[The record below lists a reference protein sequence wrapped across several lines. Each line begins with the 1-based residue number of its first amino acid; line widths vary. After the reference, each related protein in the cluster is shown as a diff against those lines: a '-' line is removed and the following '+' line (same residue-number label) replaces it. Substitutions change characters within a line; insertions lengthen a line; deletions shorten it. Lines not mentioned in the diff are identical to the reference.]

1 MPKKSARRERASR
14 NKNSFSAIMRRPLV
28 QLGVVVALALVVF
41 LIVTLS
47 GGAKTGGMPSTISV
61 NEAFQKYNQGI
72 FLLDVRRQD
81 EWDAYH
87 VVNTTLIPL
96 DELPNRLSELP
107 RDKEIVVICHSGNR
121 SSQGRDILLNA
132 GFTQVTSMEGGL
144 IAWNN
149 AGYPLEGPS
158 RP

>member
-1 MPKKSARRERASR
+1 MPKKSSRRARTPR
-14 NKNSFSAIMRRPLV
+14 NSFSVIMRRPLV
-28 QLGVVVALALVVF
+28 QLGVVVALALLVF
-41 LIVTLS
+41 LIATLS
-47 GGAKTGGMPSTISV
+47 GGASNGNTPSTISAA
-61 NEAFQKYNQGI
+61 EAYQKYSEGV

-81 EWDAYH
+81 EWDQYH
-87 VVNTTLIPL
+87 VVNTTLVTL
-96 DELPNRLSELP
+96 DDLPNRLNELP
-107 RDKEIVVICHSGNR
+107 RDQEIVVICHSGNR
-121 SSQGRDILLNA
+121 SGQGRDILLDA